1 MQIRR
6 GYLMD
11 NVQKINDLY
20 YEKLFNKVEEWQGQK
35 LTEEL
40 KKQIVDSI
48 NEFIKMLVD
57 LGLVKYRKIE
67 FNDIYEQGIGIED
80 GFFICVEEN
89 EDETIFIDDDCFD

>member
-1 MQIRR
+1 
-6 GYLMD
+6 MD